1 MEQGPWEWAADK
13 DVAVAAGGWAEEA
26 GPLRPDQEAIVC
38 ARNAAT
44 RNLIK

>member
-13 DVAVAAGGWAEEA
+13 DVAGDWAEEA

-38 ARNAAT
+38 ARSAAK